1 MKFDGLDAL
10 KEQMRHDARSAREI
24 LGMNPALIDANQAA
38 S

>member
-10 KEQMRHDARSAREI
+10 KQQMRHDERSAREI
-24 LGMNPALIDANQAA
+24 LGMNPALIDASKAA